1 MEYAHFAKQNYGYAA
16 TFPLRDFCPKFA
28 EQGFDVA
35 PLHVG
40 ARRVGEQQFERALV
54 LPLHRR
60 RWYQKSVPGA
70 TAREVEDSD
79 G

>member
-1 MEYAHFAKQNYGYAA
+1 MEHAHLAKQNYGYAA
-16 TFPLRDFCPKFA
+16 TLPLGNFCPEFA

-40 ARRVGEQQFERALV
+40 ARRVGEQQFERASV
-54 LPLHRR
+54 LPLHRH
-60 RWYQKSVPGA
+60 RWYQVSVPGA
-70 TAREVEDSD
+70 TTRDVECSD

>member
-1 MEYAHFAKQNYGYAA
+1 MEHAHLAKQNYGYAA
-16 TFPLRDFCPKFA
+16 TLALGNFCAEFT

-40 ARRVGEQQFERALV
+40 AGRVGEQQFERALV

-60 RWYQKSVPGA
+60 KWYQKSVPGA
-70 TAREVEDSD
+70 AKGEVLGSD